1 LACFRRRGTLARVT
15 RIHKSAVVPFSASQ
29 MYALVDDIESYP
41 QFLPWCTGAKI
52 LARGDGELTASLALA
67 MGKLRKT
74 LTTRNTLRPWD
85 YIEMRLV
92 EGPFRHLHGEWRFQQ
107 NGAGCRI
114 SLDMDFEFKNRMLK
128 LALGMPFRKIADS
141 MMEAFIRR
149 AEELYG
155 S

>member
-1 LACFRRRGTLARVT
+1 LARFRRRGTLARVT
-15 RIHKSAVVPFSASQ
+15 HIHKSAVVPFSASQ
-29 MYALVDDIESYP
+29 MYTLVNDIESYP
-41 QFLPWCTGAKI
+41 QFLPWCTSAKI
-52 LARGDGELTASLALA
+52 LARADGELTASLMLA
-67 MGKLRKT
+67 IGKLRKT

-92 EGPFRHLHGEWRFQQ
+92 EGPFRYLRGEWRFQH

-114 SLDMDFEFKNRMLK
+114 SLDMDFEFKNKMLK
-128 LALGMPFRKIADS
+128 LALGVPFGKIADS

-149 AEELYG
+149 AEALYG